1 MLINEKKS
9 ESQECLNV
17 FFLDFRSN
25 ELEEL
30 YDKMFFLS
38 VLNRKIFIFNTENYN
53 KRFF

>member
-30 YDKMFFLS
+30 YDKMFFFECI
-38 VLNRKIFIFNTENYN
+38 K
-53 KRFF
+53 